1 MKNVWKIYMRS
12 RWPQGLHIMELLKT
26 FVQGKRCCESAQP
39 FGRANWWGW
48 GHRCRVLTHE
58 WPQNTSAPTWS
69 LQEKTLW
76 AEGCVMFVGSMI
88 GERRQHA
95 QLSTIR
101 LSSPGFLYLFVII
114 STLESKRLHSG
125 EGLDGLLQSN
135 LQIALCPCT
144 SGAEWSIVSWACTNN
159 FSKLVITTNDFLAS
173 LPRPRDNKD
182 P

>member
-12 RWPQGLHIMELLKT
+12 PWPQGLHIMEVWRRSSKVSDVVKVHNLLGEPIDEDEDTGAEFWPINDPKT
-26 FVQGKRCCESAQP
+26 PLPRHEVCKKRLCGLS
-39 FGRANWWGW
+39 
-48 GHRCRVLTHE
+48 
-58 WPQNTSAPTWS
+58 
-69 LQEKTLW
+69 
-76 AEGCVMFVGSMI
+76 VMFVGSMI

-144 SGAEWSIVSWACTNN
+144 SGAEWSIISWACTNN
-159 FSKLVITTNDFLAS
+159 FSNSKST
-173 LPRPRDNKD
+173 
-182 P
+182 